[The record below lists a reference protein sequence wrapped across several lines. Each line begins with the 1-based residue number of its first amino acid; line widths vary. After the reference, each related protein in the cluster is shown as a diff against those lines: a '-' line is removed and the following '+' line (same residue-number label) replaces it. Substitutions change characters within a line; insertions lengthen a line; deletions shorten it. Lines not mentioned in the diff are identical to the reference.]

1 MNFDWRE
8 YLALSEKLKANPN
21 LVGTPEASFRS
32 AASRA
37 YYAAYQCA
45 LEYAR
50 SEGFEDR
57 FGDSSHKYLQKH
69 FSERASSITA
79 HKGISLQLNRLRDI
93 RVKADY
99 RSNIKYPESL
109 ASSAIGM
116 AKKILCYLDTL
127 QG

>member
-1 MNFDWRE
+1 MNFNWRE
-8 YLALSEKLKANPN
+8 YLSLSEGLKSHPD

-50 SEGFEDR
+50 TEGFEDR
-57 FGDSSHKYLQKH
+57 FGESSHQYLQKH
-69 FSERASSITA
+69 FSKRASSSEA

-93 RVKADY
+93 RIKADY
-99 RSNIKYPESL
+99 RSKVKYPENL

-116 AKKILCYLDTL
+116 AKKILYYLDSL
-127 QG
+127 A